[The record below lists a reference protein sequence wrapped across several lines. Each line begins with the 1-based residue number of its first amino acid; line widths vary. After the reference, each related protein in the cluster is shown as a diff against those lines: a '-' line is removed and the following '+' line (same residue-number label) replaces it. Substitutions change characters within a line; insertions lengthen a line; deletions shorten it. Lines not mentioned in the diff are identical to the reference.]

1 MTKLSKY
8 EVLMEYKCSETH
20 YVWAESEE
28 EAVEKVQ
35 SEEKEESKP
44 EINVHYWE
52 LKNINKVEEE
62 KNNE

>member
-1 MTKLSKY
+1 MNKY

-28 EAVEKVQ
+28 EAVDKVM
-35 SEEKEESKP
+35 SEDNKEPKP

-52 LKNINKVEEE
+52 LKNINKVEKEE
-62 KNNE
+62 WQIHE